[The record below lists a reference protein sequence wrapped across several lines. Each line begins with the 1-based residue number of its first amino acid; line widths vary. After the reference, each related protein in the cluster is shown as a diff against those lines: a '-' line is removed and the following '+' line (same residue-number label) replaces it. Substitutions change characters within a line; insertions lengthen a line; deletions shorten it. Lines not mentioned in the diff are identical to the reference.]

1 MLNDKQSLL
10 LCGVLIGI
18 YFVSGVLDILD
29 NYAIKTIL
37 ALIFFAVVGNL
48 VYVNSKT
55 HKQKDSHD
63 NS

>member
-29 NYAIKTIL
+29 NYAIKTLL
-37 ALIFFAVVGNL
+37 AIIFLVIVANL

-55 HKQKDSHD
+55 HRNNESDD
-63 NS
+63 NV

>member
-29 NYAIKTIL
+29 NYAIKTLL
-37 ALIFFAVVGNL
+37 AIIFLVIVANL
-48 VYVNSKT
+48 VYVNSKI
-55 HKQKDSHD
+55 HRNNESDD
-63 NS
+63 NE